1 MAGYPGCEELTMYPP
16 NFDYVAPASLDEAL
30 SALAGADNAKVLSGG
45 MSLIPLM
52 KMRLVRPTT
61 VVDISRIPGLDAITD
76 AGDHI
81 TIGAMVRH
89 AQTASDRI
97 VNEHATALAQ
107 AAAAT
112 ADAQVRNQGTTCG
125 SIAHADLAADQPAA
139 ILALGATMVAS
150 SVRGTREIAA
160 ADFFVDTLTS
170 ALEDDEILTEIKIPK
185 GGKSVYRKLGRRGGD
200 SDYPIAAAA
209 AWVDSTNGTIS
220 DARIAVTGVSSKPYL
235 ADAAAQAL
243 VGTNGS
249 ADAIAAAASHATE
262 GVVVLEDLYGTVDYR
277 THLASVYVQR
287 ALEDVLA

>member
-1 MAGYPGCEELTMYPP
+1 MYPST
-16 NFDYVAPASLDEAL
+16 FDYVVPASLDEAVVAL
-30 SALAGADNAKVLSGG
+30 SEAENAKILSGG

-61 VVDISRIPGLDAITD
+61 VVDISRISGLDTITD

-81 TIGAMVRH
+81 EIGALVTH
-89 AQTASDRI
+89 AETAESAL
-97 VNEHATALAQ
+97 VNENATALAQ
-107 AAAAT
+107 AADAT
-112 ADAQVRNQGTTCG
+112 ADIQVRNQGTTCG

-139 ILALGATMVAS
+139 VLALGATMVAQ

-170 ALEDDEILTEIKIPK
+170 ALADDEILVKIKVPK
-185 GGKSVYRKLGRRGGD
+185 GGTSVYRKLGRRGGD

-209 AWVDSTNGTIS
+209 VWIDSSNGTVA

-235 ADAAAQAL
+235 AAASAAAI
-243 VGTNGS
+243 VGTDGS
-249 ADAIAAAASHATE
+249 ADAIATAGSHATD
-262 GVVVLEDLYGTVDYR
+262 GVVVLEDLYATVDYR
-277 THLASVYVQR
+277 THLADVYVQR